1 MILFENIIPLN
12 KGIKKM
18 MPKAH
23 RKLAIKFIFFIKSP
37 PSYNLFILYH
47 KRRWKACQENQSVYV
62 HILDART

>member
-23 RKLAIKFIFFIKSP
+23 RKLAIKFIFFKSP

-47 KRRWKACQENQSVYV
+47 KRRWKACQENQSVHV
-62 HILDART
+62 HIRGVRS